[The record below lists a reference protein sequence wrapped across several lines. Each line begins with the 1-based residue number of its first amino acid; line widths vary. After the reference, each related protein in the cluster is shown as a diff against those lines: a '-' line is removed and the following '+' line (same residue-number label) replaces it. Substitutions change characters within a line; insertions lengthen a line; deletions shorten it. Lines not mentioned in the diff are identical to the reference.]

1 MERVRTI
8 EEKAHCLSKL
18 VNSIGNPEDEVLWAE
33 YAANGKSGVV
43 SYIEKQLTELLD
55 DILER
60 RVSID
65 HFKVLRSEMLK
76 FFVESLNAI
85 RLTKNFA
92 VHFLTISMVR
102 MREVGISVE
111 IPIPSLCEG
120 NAISKQKVLCIRG
133 LFSIKEIRH
142 QNQ

>member
-18 VNSIGNPEDEVLWAE
+18 VNPIGNSEDEVLWAE

-65 HFKVLRSEMLK
+65 HFKVEDA
-76 FFVESLNAI
+76 E
-85 RLTKNFA
+85 
-92 VHFLTISMVR
+92 
-102 MREVGISVE
+102 
-111 IPIPSLCEG
+111 
-120 NAISKQKVLCIRG
+120 VLCRVFECDKIDQELCSALSHHIYGADERSRY
-133 LFSIKEIRH
+133 FC
-142 QNQ
+142 

>member
-18 VNSIGNPEDEVLWAE
+18 INSIGDPEDEVLFAE

-60 RVSID
+60 RVSIK
-65 HFKVLRSEMLK
+65 HFEDGDA
-76 FFVESLNAI
+76 E
-85 RLTKNFA
+85 
-92 VHFLTISMVR
+92 
-102 MREVGISVE
+102 
-111 IPIPSLCEG
+111 
-120 NAISKQKVLCIRG
+120 VLCRVFECDKIDQELCFTLSYHIYGSDERRRY
-133 LFSIKEIRH
+133 F
-142 QNQ
+142 

>member
-8 EEKAHCLSKL
+8 EEKAYCLSKL

-65 HFKVLRSEMLK
+65 HFKVEDAEVLCRVFECDKIDQGLCSALSHHIYGAE
-76 FFVESLNAI
+76 
-85 RLTKNFA
+85 
-92 VHFLTISMVR
+92 VR

-120 NAISKQKVLCIRG
+120 NAISKREVLCIRG
-133 LFSIKEIRH
+133 LFW
-142 QNQ
+142 

>member
-1 MERVRTI
+1 MSNKKKLLSMERVRTI

-18 VNSIGNPEDEVLWAE
+18 VNSIGNSEDEVLWAE

-65 HFKVLRSEMLK
+65 HFKVEDA
-76 FFVESLNAI
+76 E
-85 RLTKNFA
+85 
-92 VHFLTISMVR
+92 
-102 MREVGISVE
+102 
-111 IPIPSLCEG
+111 
-120 NAISKQKVLCIRG
+120 VLCRVFECDKIDQELCSALSHHIYGADERSRYFCWNTDTLTLWG
-133 LFSIKEIRH
+133 KYYF
-142 QNQ
+142 

>member
-33 YAANGKSGVV
+33 YAANGRSGVV

-65 HFKVLRSEMLK
+65 HFKVEDAEVLCRVFECDKIDQELCSTL
-76 FFVESLNAI
+76 SHHIYGADG
-85 RLTKNFA
+85 
-92 VHFLTISMVR
+92 
-102 MREVGISVE
+102 EVGISVE

-120 NAISKQKVLCIRG
+120 NTISTRKVLCIRG
-133 LFSIKEIRH
+133 LFSIGKK
-142 QNQ
+142 

>member
-8 EEKAHCLSKL
+8 EEKAHCLSRL

-65 HFKVLRSEMLK
+65 HFKVEDA
-76 FFVESLNAI
+76 E
-85 RLTKNFA
+85 
-92 VHFLTISMVR
+92 
-102 MREVGISVE
+102 
-111 IPIPSLCEG
+111 
-120 NAISKQKVLCIRG
+120 VLCRVFECDKIDQELCSTLSHHIYGACGGEERSR
-133 LFSIKEIRH
+133 FFC
-142 QNQ
+142 

>member
-43 SYIEKQLTELLD
+43 SY
-55 DILER
+55 
-60 RVSID
+60 
-65 HFKVLRSEMLK
+65 LRSKMLK
-76 FFVESLNAI
+76 FFVESLNVI

-111 IPIPSLCEG
+111 IPTPSLCEG
-120 NAISKQKVLCIRG
+120 NAVSTRKSSVSEDFFR
-133 LFSIKEIRH
+133 
-142 QNQ
+142 

>member
-1 MERVRTI
+1 MSNKKKLLSMERVRTI

-65 HFKVLRSEMLK
+65 HFKVEDA
-76 FFVESLNAI
+76 E
-85 RLTKNFA
+85 
-92 VHFLTISMVR
+92 
-102 MREVGISVE
+102 
-111 IPIPSLCEG
+111 
-120 NAISKQKVLCIRG
+120 VLCRVFECDKIDQG
-133 LFSIKEIRH
+133 LCSALSHHIYGADERSRYFCWDTDTLTLWGKCCF
-142 QNQ
+142 

>member
-33 YAANGKSGVV
+33 YAANGRSGVV

-65 HFKVLRSEMLK
+65 HFKVEDA
-76 FFVESLNAI
+76 E
-85 RLTKNFA
+85 
-92 VHFLTISMVR
+92 
-102 MREVGISVE
+102 
-111 IPIPSLCEG
+111 
-120 NAISKQKVLCIRG
+120 VLCRVFECDKIDQELCSTLSHHIYGADERSRY
-133 LFSIKEIRH
+133 FC
-142 QNQ
+142 